1 MSDDFKNIEFD
12 TLFGDY
18 VPQTT
23 VATNTKTGN
32 LDVLSRLKI
41 NLTKKSIALYILQL
55 LSRRKALYGY
65 EIQSAIQEEFD
76 LENLAMSQVS
86 CYKELYR
93 MSQQGLVVSKVPDA
107 STRRRRYY
115 FITEQG
121 TTTLREAAKF
131 LKHTYE
137 SLFGRGPS
145 DSDRLWNFGS
155 HS

>member
-1 MSDDFKNIEFD
+1 M
-12 TLFGDY
+12 FGDFI
-18 VPQTT
+18 PQAK
-23 VATNTKTGN
+23 VSTKAKNDN
-32 LDVLSRLKI
+32 LDVLSRLKN
-41 NLTKKSIALYILQL
+41 NLTKKSVWMYILQL

-93 MSQQGLVVSKVPDA
+93 MSQQGLVVSKVSDA

-121 TTTLREAAKF
+121 ITTLREAAKF

-137 SLFGRGPS
+137 SLFGRDPL
-145 DSDRLWNFGS
+145 DSERL
-155 HS
+155 

>member
-1 MSDDFKNIEFD
+1 M
-12 TLFGDY
+12 FGDFI
-18 VPQTT
+18 PQAK
-23 VATNTKTGN
+23 VSTNTKKDN
-32 LDVLSRLKI
+32 LDVLSRLKN
-41 NLTKKSIALYILQL
+41 NLTKKSVWMYILQL

-93 MSQQGLVVSKVPDA
+93 MSQQGLVVSKVSDA

-121 TTTLREAAKF
+121 ITTLREAAKF
-131 LKHTYE
+131 LRHTYE
-137 SLFGRGPS
+137 SLFGRDPL
-145 DSDRLWNFGS
+145 DSERL
-155 HS
+155 